1 MKSKVYI
8 ETSVFSYL
16 AARMSR
22 DMVVAGHQ
30 QISQERWEVRN
41 HWELYASCLAGA
53 EAKRI

>member
-1 MKSKVYI
+1 MKSKVCI

-22 DMVVAGHQ
+22 DMVVADHQ